1 MNSMSSQILGL
12 NALFPL
18 DHVKPI
24 DLAAIARIATPAGNA
39 VPAAQRRKVLDIFAD
54 FMKGQGLTPVL
65 CELAIISDK
74 MEWQHQP
81 RRDRG
86 RQFVSLINAYQ
97 DWISAGDRSRLV
109 RAWTAAI
116 RSLSSPAD
124 GGRDCGPLHREK
136 QGNYI
141 VLNDQVY
148 DYFSHRIPLSID
160 NLPND
165 SWEPNKGPPEPEK
178 LTLPVTGFFPLP
190 LNAKRHASSDLAN
203 ASIHMLLSRTLKAVP
218 ASLRKKL
225 RDCMLVII
233 PFSRPFMDASDLTAD
248 LRAARANRADGDLF
262 SSYPE
267 RSSKDPGGCFFGLYY
282 AAGLKKPEVSE
293 DERRFYL
300 QCQYLLT
307 LSALVEARKN
317 LLLYYESQT
326 RRNYGYIL
334 HQVSNDLEMPR
345 TLIDNV
351 ARDVDEPHRSKLNMA
366 SDRIGSTKAIAE
378 LMVGSAKAV
387 QTEDSLVTLNASI
400 NDVARELSVTFNEY
414 SNRVAIDLQIRR
426 GGPIKYIISMDEVVD
441 PSQLQFKKLGRKF
454 KLCDVTDDSISVDWI
469 GRFHRIICHEIC
481 VNLSKHGQCTR
492 RDGLETRGKWALVRN
507 GKELGIYTE
516 NIVDQRNKHAVE
528 NALRLKSD
536 SVEFRQS
543 TGFGQ
548 MRLAIGTHPHLS
560 DIIIDVLRKKGADY
574 YLLWVPIGTFIDRNI
589 HKDKDTRG

>member
-24 DLAAIARIATPAGNA
+24 DLAAIARIGAPNSKATP
-39 VPAAQRRKVLDIFAD
+39 VPAAHRRKVLDIFAD

-74 MEWQHQP
+74 MEWHPQP
-81 RRDRG
+81 RHDRG

-97 DWISAGDRSRLV
+97 GWISRGDRSRLV

-116 RSLSSPAD
+116 RSLSGTPGNGTGCDPSQ
-124 GGRDCGPLHREK
+124 GKE

-148 DYFSHRIPLSID
+148 DYFSHRIPLSIN

-165 SWEPNKGPPEPEK
+165 PWKPIKGPQKPGT
-178 LTLPVTGFFPLP
+178 LALPVTDFFPLP
-190 LNAKRHASSDLAN
+190 ANVERQASSDLAN
-203 ASIHMLLSRTLKAVP
+203 ASIHMLLSRTLRTVP
-218 ASLRKKL
+218 ASLRNKL

-233 PFSRPFMDASDLTAD
+233 PFSRPFLDASDLTAD
-248 LRAARANRADGDLF
+248 LRAARANRTDGDLF

-293 DERRFYL
+293 AERRFYL

-334 HQVSNDLEMPR
+334 HQVRNDLEMPR
-345 TLIDNV
+345 TLIENV
-351 ARDVDEPHRSKLNMA
+351 ARTVDEPHKSQLQMA
-366 SDRIGSTKAIAE
+366 SNRIATTKEIAG
-378 LMVGSAKAV
+378 LMVESAKAV
-387 QTEDSLVTLNASI
+387 QIEDSLVVHEVPISRIAS
-400 NDVARELSVTFNEY
+400 ELRKTFTEQTERL
-414 SNRVAIDLQIRR
+414 RVDYEIRSD
-426 GGPIKYIISMDEVVD
+426 GEDSCVIAMDEAHD
-441 PSQLQFKKLGRKF
+441 APNLLYKHLSRRMELCCPSDETF
-454 KLCDVTDDSISVDWI
+454 SVDWI
-469 GRFHRIICHEIC
+469 GRYHRIICHEIC
-481 VNLSKHGQCTR
+481 VNLSKHGQST
-492 RDGLETRGKWALVRN
+492 DPAGLQIRGRWALVKK

-516 NIVDQRNKHAVE
+516 NVVKHTDNDSLSRAL
-528 NALRLKSD
+528 ALRYNKL
-536 SVEFRQS
+536 EFRQS

-548 MRLAIGTHPHLS
+548 MRLAIGTHPNLS
-560 DIIIDVLRKKGADY
+560 EIMLEIKRAKDRNYY
-574 YLLWVPIGTFIDRNI
+574 YLLWIPIGTLHEPGELGR
-589 HKDKDTRG
+589 